1 MKIRQI
7 LITSQQLPDLSTLA
21 EIEPQLVLVFG
32 STRMLQ
38 QSDLFAKLSGAV
50 PDAIIAGCSTA
61 GEITNKG
68 VSHESLSLTALRFDK
83 VRLKAAR
90 ATLLGMEH
98 SAQAGREIAQKL
110 AADDL
115 TALLLFAKGLDING
129 SALIDGIKDII
140 GCKIP
145 ISGGLAGDDIEFKK
159 TLTITHEGIE
169 SDAVIGIGFY
179 GKELRVAHSCFG
191 GWSPFGPP
199 RKVTRSSGSILY
211 ELDGHP
217 ALELYRQYLGEYAK
231 DLPSSGLLFPFE
243 MLDADHSSLGLI
255 RTILGID
262 DEAGSLILA
271 GDILPD
277 GFLRLMHS
285 SNDKLVDGAELAG
298 MRLRESLGGNPGN
311 GVAILISCVGRKIVM
326 GDAVE
331 EEVEVI
337 AKVLPGVTLTGFYSY
352 GEISPFG
359 AIMECKLHNQTMTAI
374 YLGED

>member
-7 LITSQQLPDLSTLA
+7 LITSQQMPDLSTLT
-21 EIEPQLVLVFG
+21 EIEPQLVLAFG
-32 STRMLQ
+32 ATKMLQ
-38 QSDLFAKLSGAV
+38 MNDLFQKLTTAI
-50 PDAIIAGCSTA
+50 PDAIFAGCSTA
-61 GEITNKG
+61 GEISTKG
-68 VSHESLSLTALRFDK
+68 VSDGTLVLTALHFDK

-90 ATLLGMEH
+90 ATLRGMEN
-98 SAQAGREIAQKL
+98 SALAGREIAQEL
-110 AADDL
+110 AAEDL

-140 GCKIP
+140 GSKIP
-145 ISGGLAGDDIEFKK
+145 ISGGLAGDDIDFRK
-159 TLTITHEGIE
+159 TLTVTPEGIE

-179 GKELRVAHSCFG
+179 GKELLVAHSCFG

-262 DEAGSLILA
+262 EEAGSLILA
-271 GDILPD
+271 GDIIPD
-277 GFLRLMHS
+277 GYLRLMHS
-285 SNDKLVDGAELAG
+285 SNDKLVDGAEMAG
-298 MRLRESLGGNPGN
+298 MRLMESLGGNPGN

-337 AKVLPGVTLTGFYSY
+337 AKALPGVTLTGFYSY

-359 AIMECKLHNQTMTAI
+359 ETRECKLHNQTMTAV

>member
-21 EIEPQLVLVFG
+21 EIEPQLVLAFG

-38 QSDLFAKLSGAV
+38 QSDLFAKLSEAV

-90 ATLLGMEH
+90 ATLRGMEH
-98 SAQAGREIAQKL
+98 SALAGREIAQEL

-115 TALLLFAKGLDING
+115 KAVLLFAKGLDING

-140 GCKIP
+140 GSKII
-145 ISGGLAGDDIEFKK
+145 ISGGLAGDDIDFRK
-159 TLTITHEGIE
+159 TLTITPSGIE
-169 SDAVIGIGFY
+169 SDAVTGIGFY

-191 GWSPFGPP
+191 GWAPFGPP

-262 DEAGSLILA
+262 EEAGSLILA
-271 GDILPD
+271 GDIIPD
-277 GFLRLMHS
+277 GYLRLMHS
-285 SNDKLVDGAELAG
+285 SNDKLVDGAEMAG
-298 MRLRESLGGNPGN
+298 MLIRESLGGNPGN
-311 GVAILISCVGRKIVM
+311 GLAILISCVGRKIVM

-337 AKVLPGVTLTGFYSY
+337 AKVLPGVTLAGFYSY

-359 AIMECKLHNQTMTAI
+359 ETKECKLHNQTMTAV
-374 YLGED
+374 YFGED